1 MSDINENNLIQVDA
15 ASLKAGQRLEK
26 HTASDGSVFYVVQ
39 GVGSFVSGGKVFVE
53 AQTTIVDDTRT
64 EPVIDI
70 LKANRRYVFT
80 QPITSLFISAVE
92 DSALESDIEFTVGDT
107 DANVTFPDTLK
118 FINRAAFR
126 RNESCVISVKNNL
139 AVMAGFATSEQE

>member
-1 MSDINENNLIQVDA
+1 MSEINENNLIPVNA
-15 ASLKAGQRLEK
+15 TALKAGQRLEK

-53 AQTTIVDDTRT
+53 AQTTITDNTST

-80 QPITSLFISAVE
+80 QPITSLFVSAVE
-92 DSALESDIEFTVGDT
+92 DSNLESVIEFTVGES
-107 DANVTFPDTLK
+107 DANVQLPASLK
-118 FINRAAFR
+118 MVNRAAFK
-126 RNESCVISVKNNL
+126 RNESYIISVKNNI
-139 AVMAGFATSEQE
+139 AVMAGYVPSED

>member
-1 MSDINENNLIQVDA
+1 MSEINENNLIPVTLSD
-15 ASLKAGQRLEK
+15 LKAGQRLEK

-53 AQTTIVDDTRT
+53 AQTTIVDDTST

-80 QPITSLFISAVE
+80 QPIKSLFISAV
-92 DSALESDIEFTVGDT
+92 DNSTLESDIEFTVGDT
-107 DANVTFPDTLK
+107 DAVVQLPASLK
-118 FINRAAFR
+118 MVNRAAFK
-126 RNESCVISVKNNL
+126 RNESYIISVKNNI
-139 AVMAGFATSEQE
+139 AVMAGYVSSED